1 MNSLMRLAVALAM
14 GAAIM
19 YYLDPQTGRRRR
31 ALARDKSVGARHDV
45 EDFARK
51 STRRVA
57 NRVRGT
63 LARTRARMAPALID
77 DDQLL
82 DRIHSKLGHLV
93 DAPGQVE
100 VQVHD
105 GWVVLTGSAAPHEID
120 ALVHTVVSMPG
131 IRHVNNR
138 LVPAGAR
145 GAAPPEATDHVR
157 H

>member
-1 MNSLMRLAVALAM
+1 M
-14 GAAIM
+14 
-19 YYLDPQTGRRRR
+19 
-31 ALARDKSVGARHDV
+31 

-63 LARTRARMAPALID
+63 LARTRARMAPAPID

-138 LVPAGAR
+138 LVPRGAR
-145 GAAPPEATDHVR
+145 GAAPPEAADHVR

>member
-1 MNSLMRLAVALAM
+1 LV
-14 GAAIM
+14 
-19 YYLDPQTGRRRR
+19 
-31 ALARDKSVGARHDV
+31 RDKGVGATHEV
-45 EDFARK
+45 EDFARRG
-51 STRRVA
+51 SRRIA

-63 LARTRARMAPALID
+63 VARVRSRARMSGSLVD

-82 DRIHSKLGHLV
+82 DRIRSKLGHVV
-93 DAPGQVE
+93 DAPGMVD

-105 GWVVLTGSAAPHEID
+105 GWVVLTGSASPQEID

-138 LVPAGAR
+138 LVPGGAR
-145 GAAPPEATDHVR
+145 GASPSEATDQVR